1 MVVQVNPLLYLLS
14 DKEISFIVLKEFVEF
29 KYIRVVHLLENTDLR
44 EQLLF
49 LFFFKVLLVD
59 NLHCSKS
66 ISLFVETLSHFA
78 IRS

>member
-59 NLHCSKS
+59 NLHSSEGIC
-66 ISLFVETLSHFA
+66 LLVETLSHLT
-78 IRS
+78 ISS